1 MVDEIMD
8 TLIGKKM
15 ALIAKNTGCTF
26 TLKGREITLN
36 EVFSSSGLLPGLS
49 KRADQLASLCFGYGI
64 GTTFDDTEN
73 SILGV
78 KVNFD
83 DYTPEVIRLMCLT
96 DVLFELIKA
105 NPSRNEISL
114 DELLYD

>member
-1 MVDEIMD
+1 M
-8 TLIGKKM
+8 
-15 ALIAKNTGCTF
+15 
-26 TLKGREITLN
+26 LKGREITFN
-36 EVFSSSGLLPGLS
+36 EIFSETGLLPGIA

-64 GTTFDDTEN
+64 GASFEDTEN
-73 SILGV
+73 AILGV

-83 DYTPEVIRLMCLT
+83 EFTPDVLRLMCLV

-105 NPSRNEISL
+105 SGSRSEVSL

>member
-1 MVDEIMD
+1 MNIN
-8 TLIGKKM
+8 KKL

-36 EVFSSSGLLPGLS
+36 EVFSESGLLPGIT

-64 GTTFDDTEN
+64 GASFEDTEN
-73 SILGV
+73 AVLGV
-78 KVNFD
+78 KVAFD
-83 DYTPEVIRLMCLT
+83 DFTPEVLRLMCLT

-105 NPSRNEISL
+105 SPSRTEVSL